1 MRFFREWN
9 STPRNVCRTDSFCNQ
24 LGSVAQRSR
33 IILLSSLLLSAL
45 PTILTAQDATF
56 TIPPQK
62 IPSPSLPRVEL
73 FRRLA
78 QSNPRHRLNAS
89 STLM

>member
-45 PTILTAQDATF
+45 PTILPRKTLR
-56 TIPPQK
+56 
-62 IPSPSLPRVEL
+62 SPSHLKKSLHPRY
-73 FRRLA
+73 LA
-78 QSNPRHRLNAS
+78 WNYFVGSLNQILGIA
-89 STLM
+89 